1 MNGLLAAMAVANPVL
16 TALLTIIVFLEKDK
30 IKQRSENL
38 EAALKSGNQELVQTV
53 AGQEENFENI
63 ASRLEALSKDSAK
76 SAETFVGLST
86 ALTESSAVSASAL
99 DGVTTG
105 LENHAKSVE
114 GLVTKLSDQVSTTAS
129 NSIGELAIR
138 SEETLRAVAANVQA
152 IEFSQDKAISSIE
165 SKAELTLQAVLSHIK
180 SLENAQSNAIETLG
194 INSKNTLGTVAD
206 EVKKVEVAQIAV
218 ANAVKDLQETLK
230 ITVSL

>member
-1 MNGLLAAMAVANPVL
+1 
-16 TALLTIIVFLEKDK
+16 
-30 IKQRSENL
+30 
-38 EAALKSGNQELVQTV
+38 
-53 AGQEENFENI
+53 
-63 ASRLEALSKDSAK
+63 
-76 SAETFVGLST
+76 
-86 ALTESSAVSASAL
+86 VSASAL
-99 DGVTTG
+99 NGVTTG

-114 GLVTKLSDQVSTTAS
+114 GLVTKFSDQVSTTAS

-152 IEFSQDKAISSIE
+152 IEVSQDKAISSIE
-165 SKAELTLQAVLSHIK
+165 SKAELTLQAVLGHIK
-180 SLENAQSNAIETLG
+180 SLENTQNNAIETLG